1 MLPFPEIEIQK
12 QLELHEGKR
21 SKVYKDTV
29 GKLTVGIGRN
39 ISDIPFSDD
48 EIALMFSN
56 DIKRSMHDLDQIAK
70 WWRDLDSVR
79 QRVLLD
85 MCFNLGATRLSA
97 FVNTLKAIQQ
107 GRYEDAARGMEQ
119 SKWYSQV
126 GNRAKRLV
134 EMMRTGRL
142 PSELMD

>member
-85 MCFNLGATRLSA
+85 MCFNLGATRLSG

-107 GRYEDAARGMEQ
+107 GRYEDAAKGMEQ